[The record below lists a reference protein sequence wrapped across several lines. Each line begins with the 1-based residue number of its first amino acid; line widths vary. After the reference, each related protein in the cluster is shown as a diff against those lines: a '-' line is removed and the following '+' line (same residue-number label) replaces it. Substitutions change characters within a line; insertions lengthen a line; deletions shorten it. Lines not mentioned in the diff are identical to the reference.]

1 MSIFYV
7 DREGGVTAE
16 EEEKVLANGKKLMK
30 FSVKID
36 TDGDG
41 RAEGEDY
48 YTYEFYHFGDAG
60 KIMVRLYRSDANGNI
75 KNGEI
80 ASDCYISRLAFK
92 RIVASF
98 ISLMNGEEFTLGEKY
113 PEFNR

>member
-7 DREGGVTAE
+7 NRAGGVTPD
-16 EEEKVLANGKKLMK
+16 EEKDTLENGKKLMK

-48 YTYEFYHFGDAG
+48 YTYEFYHFADDAR
-60 KIMVRLYRSDANGNI
+60 IMVRLYRSDNDGNI
-75 KNGEI
+75 INGEI

-92 RIVASF
+92 RIVSSF
-98 ISLMNGEEFTLGEKY
+98 ISLMNGEEFIIGEKY
-113 PEFNR
+113 PEFK